1 MRVLILGAGG
11 MLGHKL
17 MQRFLARGFAVAGT
31 LRAAAPD
38 PILAAA
44 LPGARLVP
52 NVAAEETAA
61 LEAASD
67 AVRPQAVV
75 NCIGIIKQLDAAK
88 DPIPSIGINALFP
101 HRLAQICGAR
111 GIRVIHFSTDC
122 VFSGEAGP
130 YKEDSVPD
138 ARDLYGRTKLLGEL
152 ACTGALT
159 IRSSIIGHELHG
171 HRGLIDW
178 FISQA
183 GKRVGGFARA
193 LYSGLVTPVMAD
205 LVATI
210 LTDWPELHGVWQI
223 AADEINKYDLLC
235 LVRDAYGL
243 DIAIDRDEVFL
254 CDRRLDGTRFHA
266 QTGWAAPSWPDMVR
280 IMHEDA
286 QTSAGAGIARAHARS
301 AHA

>member
-1 MRVLILGAGG
+1 MPRSLRPHQAAG
-11 MLGHKL
+11 
-17 MQRFLARGFAVAGT
+17 R
-31 LRAAAPD
+31 
-38 PILAAA
+38 
-44 LPGARLVP
+44 ARLDRRAHHP
-52 NVAAEETAA
+52 LIHHRSRITW
-61 LEAASD
+61 
-67 AVRPQAVV
+67 
-75 NCIGIIKQLDAAK
+75 
-88 DPIPSIGINALFP
+88 PSW
-101 HRLAQICGAR
+101 
-111 GIRVIHFSTDC
+111 
-122 VFSGEAGP
+122 
-130 YKEDSVPD
+130 PD
-138 ARDLYGRTKLLGEL
+138 L
-152 ACTGALT
+152 
-159 IRSSIIGHELHG
+159 
-171 HRGLIDW
+171 DW

>member
-1 MRVLILGAGG
+1 MRVLILGASG

-17 MQRFLARGFAVAGT
+17 MQRLLTRGFDVVGT
-31 LRAAAPD
+31 LRAAVPD
-38 PILAAA
+38 SILATSLPAA
-44 LPGARLVP
+44 HLIPDLT
-52 NVAAEETAA
+52 AEDTAA
-61 LEAASD
+61 LEATLDSIQ
-67 AVRPQAVV
+67 PQAVV

-101 HRLAQICGAR
+101 HLLAQMCRER
-111 GIRVIHFSTDC
+111 GIRIIHFSTDC

-130 YKEDSVPD
+130 YTEDSISD
-138 ARDLYGRTKLLGEL
+138 ARDLYGRTKLLGEVDGP
-152 ACTGALT
+152 GALT
-159 IRSSIIGHELHG
+159 IRSSIIGHELYG

-193 LYSGLVTPVMAD
+193 LYTGLVTPVMAD

-210 LTDWPELHGVWQI
+210 LTDWPELHGVRQV
-223 AADEINKYDLLC
+223 AADEISKYDLLC

-243 DIAIDRDEVFL
+243 DIAIDRDEAFF
-254 CDRRLDGTRFHA
+254 CDRRLDGTPFRAH
-266 QTGWAAPSWPDMVR
+266 TGWAAPSWPDMIR
-280 IMHEDA
+280 LMHEDA
-286 QTSAGAGIARAHARS
+286 QSYADAGIARAHTRS